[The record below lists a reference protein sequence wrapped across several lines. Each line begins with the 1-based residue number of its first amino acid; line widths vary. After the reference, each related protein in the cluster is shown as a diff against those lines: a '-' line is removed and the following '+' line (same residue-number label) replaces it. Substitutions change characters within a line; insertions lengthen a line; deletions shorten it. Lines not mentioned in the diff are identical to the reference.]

1 MNKAIYL
8 IFLAKSIR
16 TFMFG
21 VISILIPIYLAS
33 LNYPVF
39 YVTLGI
45 FFVVLGNV
53 IFNLLLALYESLIGR
68 KNFLIMY
75 SLLMMVAGIIL
86 LLSSNLVL
94 ISIALFIG
102 NISVTGTETGPFQ
115 SVEVGVIPKLVK
127 NPGRVLGVYNLLGY
141 SFSSLGALSLSLLS
155 HLITN
160 NVTIAKLIYALYII
174 TSILLAAIYKKI
186 VNIEVGSNKVNASL
200 VNVFLNSDVR
210 NLSILFA
217 VDAFGGSLITQS
229 LLALWF
235 YLRYRVSE
243 AYLGIIFSVSS
254 IITAISLVIAPLIAE
269 RIGNLRTMVF
279 THMVSNVFLI
289 LIPLMNSLQ
298 WSVAFLFLRQSF
310 SQMDVPTRQAFMSQ
324 IFNDEERVRVYAI
337 TNIFRSISSL
347 PGPILVGL
355 VFTLKL
361 LYLPFLISGT
371 LKLGYDNTIYQ
382 IYKNRAR

>member
-1 MNKAIYL
+1 MGFKVHPQHPCWLPWVSESRRAGNRGRPLESHCGEGLGETVEKETAERETTEGKQTQT
-8 IFLAKSIR
+8 A
-16 TFMFG
+16 
-21 VISILIPIYLAS
+21 AS
-33 LNYPVF
+33 
-39 YVTLGI
+39 G
-45 FFVVLGNV
+45 
-53 IFNLLLALYESLIGR
+53 
-68 KNFLIMY
+68 
-75 SLLMMVAGIIL
+75 
-86 LLSSNLVL
+86 
-94 ISIALFIG
+94 
-102 NISVTGTETGPFQ
+102 ET
-115 SVEVGVIPKLVK
+115 
-127 NPGRVLGVYNLLGY
+127 VYNLLGY
-141 SFSSLGALSLSLLS
+141 SFSSLGALSLSLLP

-160 NVTIAKLIYALYII
+160 NVTIAKLIYTLYII
-174 TSILLAAIYKKI
+174 TLILLAAIYKKI
-186 VNIEVGSNKVNASL
+186 VNIEVSSNKVNASL

-210 NLSILFA
+210 NLSTLFA

-235 YLRYRVSE
+235 YLRYHVSE

-254 IITAISLVIAPLIAE
+254 IITAISLIIAPLIAE

-298 WSVAFLFLRQSF
+298 WSVAFLLLRQSF
-310 SQMDVPTRQAFMSQ
+310 SQMDVPTRQALISQ
-324 IFNDEERVRVYAI
+324 IFSDEERVKVYAI
-337 TNIFRSISSL
+337 TNIFRNISSL

-355 VFTLKL
+355 VFSLKL

>member
-1 MNKAIYL
+1 
-8 IFLAKSIR
+8 
-16 TFMFG
+16 
-21 VISILIPIYLAS
+21 
-33 LNYPVF
+33 
-39 YVTLGI
+39 
-45 FFVVLGNV
+45 
-53 IFNLLLALYESLIGR
+53 
-68 KNFLIMY
+68 
-75 SLLMMVAGIIL
+75 
-86 LLSSNLVL
+86 
-94 ISIALFIG
+94 
-102 NISVTGTETGPFQ
+102 
-115 SVEVGVIPKLVK
+115 
-127 NPGRVLGVYNLLGY
+127 VYNLLGY

-160 NVTIAKLIYALYII
+160 NVTIAKLIYMLYII

-371 LKLGYDNTIYQ
+371 LKLGYDSCVVGYDDYYLNGLIVFRF
-382 IYKNRAR
+382 IMKASP